1 VADRDS
7 GRGAFVAGI
16 VFVASGVAFLLEGLG
31 VWDLELRMLAPAA
44 LIGIGLAVLLGG
56 RSRSAR

>member
-1 VADRDS
+1 MGDPEA

-16 VFVASGVAFLLEGLG
+16 VFVVAGVVFLLEGLG

-44 LIGIGLAVLLGG
+44 LIGIGVAVLLGG
-56 RSRSAR
+56 RSRSSG